1 MKNPHAIVLFSM
13 FLFALAPGQE
23 PTKLPPA
30 APPLSAALCGTGT
43 YLLLLG
49 SQTLGRETFEIKC
62 ASDGGFNASGNTKLD
77 IPGAAMDMNTTL
89 DIDPTGM
96 PLKFSMKGSGG
107 GQAIDQVVTINKDI
121 ATIMNSGKSSEVPYH
136 GGVIFN
142 SNIAYTYQFLLA
154 RYDVI
159 KGGQQK
165 IPIFPNVEVTLER
178 TARDT
183 VQPVGITTT
192 PLASFDR
199 YSLQLGP
206 ATIVLWTDDKGRL
219 VVWHVPNQNVTAVRE
234 GYQTFAQPL
243 RASLLASV
251 KGLVPDYSVPPDAP
265 FTAEEVQVKGKGL
278 TLAGTLLLP
287 KNAKGRL
294 PVVVTSTGSG
304 QQTRDEPL
312 PIPGLEGY
320 RLFRQ
325 VAETLASRGIAVLRC
340 DDRGVGDSTGF
351 ETLNTATTS
360 DFADDVRAQVAYLR
374 SRPDIDPDRIAII
387 GHSEGGVIAPLVAAS
402 DKRIAAIILM
412 AGSAKRGDEV
422 LRFQFNYPY
431 DSDPKLSKEEKD
443 KGHQETEEYLRAL
456 NSGGDVSKF
465 PPIIRKLNAPWT
477 RWFLQYDPLTSIRK
491 VSQPILILQGGLDQ
505 QVTAEQATMLLEAAK
520 AAGNNDVTMKV
531 FPSLNHLFLPARTGA
546 ETEYASLTTS
556 KLGDDVLTI
565 IADWV
570 KLKLTPGK

>member
-1 MKNPHAIVLFSM
+1 M
-13 FLFALAPGQE
+13 FLFASAYGQE
-23 PTKLPPA
+23 PAKLPPA
-30 APPLSAALCGTGT
+30 TPPLSSALCGTGT

-49 SQTLGRETFEIKC
+49 SQSLGRETFEIKC

-77 IPGAAMDMNTTL
+77 IPGAAMDMDTTL
-89 DIDPTGM
+89 DTDRAGAPR
-96 PLKFSMKGSGG
+96 KFSMKGSGG
-107 GQAIDQVVTINKDI
+107 GQAVDQVVTINKDV
-121 ATIMNSGKSSEVPYH
+121 ATVVNNGKSSEVPYH
-136 GGVIFN
+136 GGVIFH
-142 SNIAYTYQFLLA
+142 SNVTYTYQFLLA
-154 RYDVI
+154 RYDVT
-159 KGGQQK
+159 KGGSQK
-165 IPIFPNVEVTLER
+165 IVVFPNVEVTLER
-178 TARDT
+178 TARDA
-183 VQPVGITTT
+183 VQPVGIATT
-192 PLASFDR
+192 PPAPFDR

-206 ATIVLWTDDKGRL
+206 ANIVIWTDDKGRL
-219 VVWHVPNQNVTAVRE
+219 VVFHVPSQNVMAVRE
-234 GYQTFAQPL
+234 DYQAFAQPL

-265 FTAEEVQVKGKGL
+265 FTAEEVKVKGKGL

-325 VAETLASRGIAVLRC
+325 VAETLASHGIASLRC

-351 ETLNTATTS
+351 ETLGTATTS

-374 SRPDIDPDRIAII
+374 SRPDIDPERIAII

-402 DKRIAAIILM
+402 DKRVAAIILM
-412 AGSAKRGDEV
+412 AGPAKRGDEV

-431 DSDPKLSKEEKD
+431 DTNPKLTKEETD
-443 KGHQETEEYLRAL
+443 KRHQETDEYLRAL
-456 NSGGDVSKF
+456 ISGGDVSKY
-465 PPIIRKLNAPWT
+465 PPIVRKLNVPWT
-477 RWFLQYDPLTSIRK
+477 RWFLQYDPLPTIRK

-505 QVTAEQATMLLEAAK
+505 QVTAEQATTLLEAAK

-531 FPSLNHLFLPARTGA
+531 FPSLNHLFLPAKTGA
-546 ETEYASLTTS
+546 ESEYASLTTS

-570 KLKLTPGK
+570 QLKLNPGK

>member
-1 MKNPHAIVLFSM
+1 MKTQLAILLFSM
-13 FLFALAPGQE
+13 FLFSLAPGQE
-23 PTKLPPA
+23 PKKLPPA

-62 ASDGGFNASGNTKLD
+62 ARDGGFNASGNTKLD
-77 IPGAAMDMNTTL
+77 IPGAAIDLTTTL
-89 DIDPTGM
+89 DTDSTGM
-96 PLKFSMKGSGG
+96 SLKFSMKGSGG
-107 GQAIDQVVTINKDI
+107 GQAVDQVVTINKDV
-121 ATIMNSGKSSEVPYH
+121 ATVVNSGKSTEVPYH

-142 SNIAYTYQFLLA
+142 SNVAYTYQFLLA
-154 RYDVI
+154 RYDVA
-159 KGGQQK
+159 KGGPQK
-165 IPIFPNVEVTLER
+165 IVIFPNVEVTLER

-183 VQPVGITTT
+183 VQPAGIATT
-192 PLASFDR
+192 PPAPFDR

-206 ATIVLWTDDKGRL
+206 ANIVLWTDDKGRL
-219 VVWHVPNQNVTAVRE
+219 AVWHVPNQNVTAVRE
-234 GYQTFAQPL
+234 GYQDFAQPL
-243 RASLLASV
+243 RAALLASV
-251 KGLVPDYSVPPDAP
+251 KGLVPDYSAPPDAP
-265 FTAEEVQVKGKGL
+265 FTAEEVRVKGKSF

-351 ETLNTATTS
+351 ETLNTATTA

-374 SRPDIDPDRIAII
+374 SRADIDPDRIAII
-387 GHSEGGVIAPLVAAS
+387 GHSEGGAIAPLVAAS
-402 DKRIAAIILM
+402 DKRVTAIILM
-412 AGSAKRGDEV
+412 AGPGKRGEEV

-431 DSDPKLSKEEKD
+431 DSNPKLSKEETD
-443 KGHQETEEYLRAL
+443 KRHEETEEYLRAL
-456 NSGGDVSKF
+456 TSGGDVSKF

-477 RWFLQYDPLTSIRK
+477 RWFLQYDPLPTIRK

-505 QVTAEQATMLLEAAK
+505 QVTAEQATTLFEAAK
-520 AAGNNDVTMKV
+520 AAGNNDVTMKI
-531 FPSLNHLFLPARTGA
+531 FPSLNHLFLPSRTGG
-546 ETEYASLTTS
+546 ESEYASMTTT
-556 KLGDDVLTI
+556 KLGDDVLTT

-570 KLKLTPGK
+570 KLKLNPGK

>member
-1 MKNPHAIVLFSM
+1 MKIQNAILLCSM

-23 PTKLPPA
+23 PAKLPPA
-30 APPLSAALCGTGT
+30 VPTLSPALCGTGT

-49 SQTLGRETFEIKC
+49 TQTLGRETFEIKC
-62 ASDGGFNASGNTKLD
+62 ASNGAFNASGNTKLD

-89 DIDPTGM
+89 DTDRTGAA
-96 PLKFSMKGSGG
+96 LGFSMKGSGG
-107 GQAIDQVVTINKDI
+107 GQEVDQVVTINKDV
-121 ATIMNSGKSSEVPYH
+121 ATVVNSGKSSEVPYH
-136 GGVIFN
+136 GGVIFH
-142 SNIAYTYQFLLA
+142 SNVTYTYQFLLA
-154 RYDVI
+154 RYDVT
-159 KGGQQK
+159 KGGPQK
-165 IPIFPNVEVTLER
+165 ILIFPNVEVTLAR

-183 VQPVGITTT
+183 VQPLGIATTS
-192 PLASFDR
+192 PAPFDR

-206 ATIVLWTDDKGRL
+206 ANIVIWTDDKGRL
-219 VVWHVPNQNVTAVRE
+219 VVFHVPSQNITAVRE
-234 GYQTFAQPL
+234 DYQAFAQPL

-251 KGLVPDYSVPPDAP
+251 KGLVPDYSAPPDAA
-265 FTAEEVQVKGKGL
+265 FTAEEVKVRGKGL

-294 PVVVTSTGSG
+294 PVVITSTGSG

-320 RLFRQ
+320 RLFGQ
-325 VAETLASRGIAVLRC
+325 IAETLASRGIAVLRC

-351 ETLNTATTS
+351 ETLDTATTL

-402 DKRIAAIILM
+402 DKRVAGIILM

-431 DSDPKLSKEEKD
+431 DTDPKLSQIEKE

-456 NSGGDVSKF
+456 SSGGDVSKY
-465 PPIIRKLNAPWT
+465 PPIVRKLNAPWT
-477 RWFLQYDPLTSIRK
+477 RWFLQYDPVPTIRK
-491 VSQPILILQGGLDQ
+491 LSQPILILQGGLDQ
-505 QVTAEQATMLLEAAK
+505 QVTAEQAAMLLEAAK
-520 AAGNNDVTMKV
+520 GAGNNDVTIKV
-531 FPSLNHLFLPARTGA
+531 FPGLNHLFLPAKTGA
-546 ETEYASLTTS
+546 AIEYASLTTS
-556 KLGDDVLTI
+556 KLGDDVLMTI
-565 IADWV
+565 SDWV
-570 KLKLTPGK
+570 KLKLNLGK